1 VRHRPSSQRKICLQ
15 DFEEHKR
22 DMRLPFGKRDW
33 LRGLDL
39 NQRSGSCRIM
49 SGPSANQ

>member
-1 VRHRPSSQRKICLQ
+1 LWPNDEGIHFVQRIDSSKSFPKSDSRR
-15 DFEEHKR
+15 EN
-22 DMRLPFGKRDW
+22 W

-49 SGPSANQ
+49 SRFDADL